1 MYIAMNTGGDGFG
14 VGGSVYTAVD
24 TGGDGLGVGSVYM
37 QWVQEMMDL
46 G

>member
-1 MYIAMNTGGDGFG
+1 M
-14 VGGSVYTAVD
+14 GGSVYTAVD

-37 QWVQEMMDL
+37 QWVQEMMDF